1 MKILL
6 INGPNLNL
14 LGKREINIYGKQTF
28 EEILNGLKKQFP
40 AMELSFQQSNI
51 EGELVNYIQEADGH
65 FDGIVLNAA
74 AYTHTSIA
82 IADAIAAISVPV
94 VEVHLS
100 NIMARE
106 VERHSSLIA
115 KNCVGS
121 ISGFGFL
128 SYQLAIQY
136 FESIK
141 I

>member
-28 EEILNGLKKQFP
+28 EEILDGLKKQFS

-51 EGELVNYIQEADGH
+51 EGELVNYIQAADGQY
-65 FDGIVLNAA
+65 DGIVLNAA

-106 VERHSSLIA
+106 AERHTSLIA

-136 FESIK
+136 FESTK

>member
-14 LGKREINIYGKQTF
+14 LGKREINIYGKQTV
-28 EEILNGLKKQFP
+28 EEILDGLKKQFST
-40 AMELSFQQSNI
+40 MELSFQQSNI
-51 EGELVNYIQEADGH
+51 EGELVNYIQAADGQY
-65 FDGIVLNAA
+65 DGIVLNAA

-106 VERHSSLIA
+106 AERHTSLIA
-115 KNCVGS
+115 KNCVGC

-136 FESIK
+136 FESTK

>member
-1 MKILL
+1 M
-6 INGPNLNL
+6 NL

-28 EEILNGLKKQFP
+28 EEILDGLKKQFST
-40 AMELSFQQSNI
+40 MELSFQQSNI
-51 EGELVNYIQEADGH
+51 EGEMVNYIQAADGQY
-65 FDGIVLNAA
+65 DGIVLNAA

-106 VERHSSLIA
+106 AERHTSLIA
-115 KNCVGS
+115 KNCVGC

-136 FESIK
+136 FESTK

>member
-28 EEILNGLKKQFP
+28 EEILDGLKKQFST
-40 AMELSFQQSNI
+40 MELSFQQSNI
-51 EGELVNYIQEADGH
+51 EGELVNYIQAADGQY
-65 FDGIVLNAA
+65 DGIVLNAA

-106 VERHSSLIA
+106 AERHTSLIA

-136 FESIK
+136 FESTK

>member
-28 EEILNGLKKQFP
+28 EEILDGLKKQFST
-40 AMELSFQQSNI
+40 MELSFQQSNI
-51 EGELVNYIQEADGH
+51 EGELVNYIQAADGQY
-65 FDGIVLNAA
+65 DGIVLNAA

-106 VERHSSLIA
+106 AERRTSLIA
-115 KNCVGS
+115 KNCVGC

-136 FESIK
+136 FESTK